1 MHHFKLS
8 VLLAP
13 LSHGGSLDTHNLI
26 NHFVVR
32 HLGYLQDLSV
42 PNNSAMSIFVCD
54 DLSLFGD
61 SLYKQ
66 VFVVF
71 NPWSNF
77 IWQSKKTNKNF
88 FRINIELE

>member
-1 MHHFKLS
+1 ME
-8 VLLAP
+8 V
-13 LSHGGSLDTHNLI
+13 SLDAHNLI

-42 PNNSAMSIFVCD
+42 PNNSAMCIFVCD
-54 DLSLFGD
+54 DLSPCLGD

-66 VFVVF
+66 VFLGVFWVFF

-77 IWQSKKTNKNF
+77 IWQKQKN
-88 FRINIELE
+88 

>member
-1 MHHFKLS
+1 ME
-8 VLLAP
+8 V
-13 LSHGGSLDTHNLI
+13 SLDAHNLI

-54 DLSLFGD
+54 DLSPCLGD

-71 NPWSNF
+71 F
-77 IWQSKKTNKNF
+77 LILGVILFGKSKKTNKNF
-88 FRINIELE
+88 FGSSIELE